1 MARKQAEQGARTEEM
16 LRRYFLEQGF
26 FVVRALK
33 LKHNSVDVTDVD
45 LWLYQRS
52 SALMRER
59 IIVDARDRGRPKATE
74 RILWAVGVRDMI
86 GVDRCVVATT
96 DRRPEVKEFAAKGDV
111 LILDGGMLSRLQSRF
126 SSATGRLTEED
137 FAVEVFPRGDEKLLR
152 DWQRRIDESKGRLLQ
167 GLSFDGCNAWLED
180 AGYFLAAARPGLP
193 RCDAALRLTYLTL
206 SFFLIGLDWVMRQT
220 VFEDWDS
227 RIAHLEGGFRFGSK
241 GHEGFENLLRTS
253 ESLLVQYFP
262 DMSGIAATV
271 RNRARDQLQGL
282 PAGGLAQFFARNEV
296 YSKLFSMA
304 RTFEQAAF
312 AENLYRPSE
321 MDVPLQAVVG
331 VVLDF
336 FGSPRKGFLGSD
348 NGGAASIDSILAII
362 AQPPP
367 E

>member
-1 MARKQAEQGARTEEM
+1 VARKQAEQGARTEEI

-33 LKHNSVDVTDVD
+33 LKHHSVDVTDVD

-96 DRRPEVKEFAAKGDV
+96 DRRPEVKEFAAKGEV

-126 SSATGRLTEED
+126 SSATGRLAEED

-152 DWQRRIDESKGRLLQ
+152 DWQKRIDESKGRLLQ
-167 GLSFDGCNAWLED
+167 ALSFDGCNAWLED

-193 RCDAALRLTYLTL
+193 RCDAALRLAYLNL
-206 SFFLIGLDWVMRQT
+206 SFLLIGLDWIMRQT
-220 VFEDWDS
+220 VFEDRDT
-227 RIAHLEGGFRFGSK
+227 RITHLEGGFRFGSK
-241 GHEGFENLLRTS
+241 GREGFENLLRTS
-253 ESLLVQYFP
+253 ESLLIQCVP

-271 RNRARDQLQGL
+271 RNRATNQLQGL
-282 PAGGLAQFFARNEV
+282 PAEGLAQFFARSEV

-304 RTFEQAAF
+304 RSFEQAAF
-312 AENLYRPSE
+312 AENLSRPSE

-331 VVLDF
+331 AVLDF

-348 NGGAASIDSILAII
+348 NSGVASLDSILEGI
-362 AQPPP
+362 
-367 E
+367 